1 MGLAFWVVGC
11 APTPRLLWGSS
22 CPVFFL
28 MAADTSKRINC
39 VKVCFTDREFI
50 DLGRIA
56 ARDNRKVA
64 DLVWV
69 EIRRRMYGTVGAELQ
84 AEEGTTSDE

>member
-1 MGLAFWVVGC
+1 
-11 APTPRLLWGSS
+11 
-22 CPVFFL
+22 
-28 MAADTSKRINC
+28 MAADNVKRVNC

-56 ARDNRKVA
+56 AREHRKVA

-69 EIRRRMYGTVGAELQ
+69 VLRQRMYGIVAAATPDD
-84 AEEGTTSDE
+84 EGTDSDD

>member
-1 MGLAFWVVGC
+1 
-11 APTPRLLWGSS
+11 
-22 CPVFFL
+22 
-28 MAADTSKRINC
+28 MAEKRINC

-56 ARDNRKVA
+56 AREDRKVA

-69 EIRRRMYGTVGAELQ
+69 EMRRRMYGILATTAP
-84 AEEGTTSDE
+84 AEEGTDQDHESP

>member
-1 MGLAFWVVGC
+1 
-11 APTPRLLWGSS
+11 
-22 CPVFFL
+22 
-28 MAADTSKRINC
+28 MAADNSKRINC

-69 EIRRRMYGTVGAELQ
+69 VLRQRMYGIVEGSAPN
-84 AEEGTTSDE
+84 EEGTDSDD

>member
-1 MGLAFWVVGC
+1 MGNVSPATGIPPGASPDFLSG
-11 APTPRLLWGSS
+11 
-22 CPVFFL
+22 FFL
-28 MAADTSKRINC
+28 MAADNSKRQNC

-69 EIRRRMYGTVGAELQ
+69 EMRRRMYGTIGAETQ
-84 AEEGTTSDE
+84 TEEGTEGDE